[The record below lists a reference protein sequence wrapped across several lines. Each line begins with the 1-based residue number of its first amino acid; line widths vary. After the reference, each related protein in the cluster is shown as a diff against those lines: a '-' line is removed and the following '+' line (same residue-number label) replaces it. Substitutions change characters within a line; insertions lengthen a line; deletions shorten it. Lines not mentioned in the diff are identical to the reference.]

1 MESTTFYYSK
11 STVWIFTAMFII
23 AIVAFSGLIIAGGP
37 DVPNQVITGV
47 FDLLVI
53 ILFGIFCR
61 KYVIPVVQG
70 KPAIVLDREKVQYF
84 VDDKTVYWRDV
95 ERVALWNSSR
105 MTYVRLTT
113 KGAADDVKI
122 ATRFIKGTDEEI
134 LAAVQHYFQE
144 GELS

>member
-23 AIVAFSGLIIAGGP
+23 VIVVFSGLIAGGP

-53 ILFGIFCR
+53 ILFCIFCR
-61 KYVIPVVQG
+61 KYVIPVVKG

-84 VDDKTVYWRDV
+84 DDDKTVYWRDV

-113 KGAADDVKI
+113 KGVADDVKI
-122 ATRFIKGTDEEI
+122 ATRFIQGTDEEI
-134 LAAVQHYFQE
+134 LAAVQHYFKE